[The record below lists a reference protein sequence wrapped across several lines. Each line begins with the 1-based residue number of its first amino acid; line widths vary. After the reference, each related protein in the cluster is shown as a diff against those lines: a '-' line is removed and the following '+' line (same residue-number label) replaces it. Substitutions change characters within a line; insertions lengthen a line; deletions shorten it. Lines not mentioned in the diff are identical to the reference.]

1 MATAVDELLGWLEEV
16 VSRLP
21 LAWLSVCAATG
32 MWWVGP
38 WEGRC
43 RRRGG
48 PPFFLGLGVAEW
60 PRAGRR

>member
-1 MATAVDELLGWLEEV
+1 MAMDELPGWLEEV

-38 WEGRC
+38 WDGRC

-60 PRAGRR
+60 KGRVLER